1 MVVKIE
7 IYGSALMVFAPD
19 KPKKAPVR
27 SRVGDI

>member
-19 KPKKAPVR
+19 RPKKAPVR
-27 SRVGDI
+27 RWVWGI